1 MDGRELK
8 EWRLRH
14 EITQK
19 ELAEIL
25 RTTNVSVARWETG
38 VSPVPTYLDLALA
51 EVERRLAVNPMS
63 KITQKR
69 KGVRENEGSK
79 NQRKKTG

>member
-1 MDGRELK
+1 MK

-19 ELAEIL
+19 ELAKIL

-51 EVERRLAVNPMS
+51 EVERRLVVNPMPN
-63 KITQKR
+63 ITQKR

-79 NQRKKTG
+79 NQRKKTR